1 VRGRDYWKAPGAEK
15 FLGGY
20 SLFRSFAGSLFP
32 RRIRQGVDDFTGI
45 CSDISERSSEHKFA
59 RENMARSLDKVHKKV
74 AKKKG
79 GKMDSLHVNSRDA
92 KRLRAASA
100 REEKLSRLM
109 DAAARANQVY
119 GMVVL
124 LYRYMLYPDNSQL
137 REWPGLKPHWRVLWV
152 L

>member
-1 VRGRDYWKAPGAEK
+1 
-15 FLGGY
+15 
-20 SLFRSFAGSLFP
+20 
-32 RRIRQGVDDFTGI
+32 
-45 CSDISERSSEHKFA
+45 
-59 RENMARSLDKVHKKV
+59 MARSLDKVHKKV

-79 GKMDSLHVNSRDA
+79 GKLDSLHVNSRDA
-92 KRLRAASA
+92 QRLRAASA

-124 LYRYMLYPDNSQL
+124 LYRYMLYSDNSQS
-137 REWPGLKPHWRVLWV
+137 REWPGSKPHSRALWV